1 MFRSGETPVPSLGHD
16 VRCPGSCRDKEYP
29 DGVGDIP
36 QPRHRGGG
44 TLRCMA
50 AYVSDLVD
58 QGL

>member
-1 MFRSGETPVPSLGHD
+1 MPSLGHD
-16 VRCPGSCRDKEYP
+16 IRCPGSCRDKEYP

-36 QPRHRGGG
+36 QPTHRGGG